1 MENTKKK
8 ERRKKSPTMFESEM
22 VLLPQQIFSTLD
34 SFCGSDI
41 YMKMGSR
48 MAGSQ
53 HLKSLFLLLSL
64 FCPYEATP
72 RASSRVRSSR
82 GVWLSEHPLGGT
94 RLNTHSQGYFGEISM
109 IRKLNATDKPRN
121 FANKGPLPL
130 LLCQQKSIYS
140 KLWFFQ

>member
-64 FCPYEATP
+64 FL
-72 RASSRVRSSR
+72 SLR
-82 GVWLSEHPLGGT
+82 GYPQ
-94 RLNTHSQGYFGEISM
+94 SQQSCEI
-109 IRKLNATDKPRN
+109 
-121 FANKGPLPL
+121 
-130 LLCQQKSIYS
+130 
-140 KLWFFQ
+140 